1 MNARGFIESYYR
13 ANYPALRTKYTFVV
27 TTKMIKDFKT
37 CVFSGEDQRLTY
49 GNRHAG
55 LSFYAMAPL
64 GDTSDADDLRKTFII
79 YEETEGQH
87 RPADRAEAEKLASAL
102 AQNPSTR
109 EGVIAWV
116 EHSEIF
122 LTIFFSAACPAVKPL
137 KKILV
142 LLKDNRCFT
151 EWTGGD
157 FRGLVWCIH
166 RGLRSLVEG
175 CGATVLGRVALDVDS
190 GEGFT
195 HKKMPAELQL
205 PAFVSDGSSVS
216 TGTSS
221 LSSLS
226 ALTGGSGGGGGGGGR
241 GGFGGGGAGVPPK
254 RQRFSATGAPCAK
267 QFQPDIDRAVKACEA
282 KRQRFLTSKL
292 VPRNEMQ
299 KVLGPQF
306 LALVPAGQTSCFN
319 HFICG
324 MCAKGDGCPFCHRL
338 TQAPSKQVLDGIGA
352 RLKTR
357 VNGFIA
363 DLAKG

>member
-1 MNARGFIESYYR
+1 
-13 ANYPALRTKYTFVV
+13 VV

-37 CVFSGEDQRLTY
+37 CVFSGQDQRLTY
-49 GNRHAG
+49 SNRHAG

-64 GDTSDADDLRKTFII
+64 CDNSDSDDLRKTFII

-137 KKILV
+137 KKILM

-175 CGATVLGRVALDVDS
+175 CGATVLARVALDVDS
-190 GEGFT
+190 GDGFS
-195 HKKMPAELQL
+195 HKKMPTELQL
-205 PAFVSDGSSVS
+205 PAFISDGSSVS

-221 LSSLS
+221 LS
-226 ALTGGSGGGGGGGGR
+226 ALTGGSGGSGGGGGR

-254 RQRFSATGAPCAK
+254 RQRFSVTGAPCAR
-267 QFQPDIDRAVKACEA
+267 QFKPDIERAVKACEA
-282 KRQRFLTSKL
+282 KRERFLTSKL
-292 VPRNEMQ
+292 VPRNEMN

-306 LALVPAGQTSCFN
+306 LALVPAGQTTCFN

-324 MCAKGDGCPFCHRL
+324 MCAKGDACLFCHRL
-338 TQAPSKQVLDGIGA
+338 TQAPSKQVLDGIGV
-352 RLKTR
+352 RLKAR
-357 VNGFIA
+357 VNGLITN
-363 DLAKG
+363 LSKG